1 MGVEEEKHGRR
12 GVQGLEVPWCGVC
25 ATGVGR
31 NQQLGALCAGYL
43 SVIICVAAW
52 KAVTSTSSGVDIA
65 GADACGACC
74 LIHQVVCISSCFWL
88 VDCLSQCMV
97 HCCMM
102 AFACVQHKLNGEQDV
117 HCCWWVYFIV
127 TSGLVTRP
135 LGVAFSW

>member
-74 LIHQVVCISSCFWL
+74 LYASGGLH
-88 VDCLSQCMV
+88 
-97 HCCMM
+97 
-102 AFACVQHKLNGEQDV
+102 
-117 HCCWWVYFIV
+117 FIV
-127 TSGLVTRP
+127 LLAIGLLITMHGASLHDGICMCTTQVER
-135 LGVAFSW
+135 